1 MSVTTIPKAGI
12 ADDAVDNTKLDLT
25 ANYAFTGTISGAG
38 KIVKAS
44 RIKYDSGNIDFSNGN
59 SLADSG
65 VDHNF
70 AATSASNS
78 LLHIINVVMKKT
90 NAGGHGGGV
99 TIYKNDG
106 AITEISSSDGSLA
119 RMHQDGATSVTSGNG
134 TLTYHQDYIDST
146 SSIKYSLYVRGDSFR
161 FISNSTTPLFWTILE
176 IAT

>member
-1 MSVTTIPKAGI
+1 MALNTLPAGAF
-12 ADDAVDNTKLDLT
+12 ADDAITSDKINLANTF
-25 ANYAFTGTISGAG
+25 AFTGTVTGAS
-38 KIVKAS
+38 KIVKSS
-44 RIKYDSGNIDFSNGN
+44 RIKYDSGNIDFSNGS

-65 VDHNF
+65 IDHNF

-106 AITEISSSDGSLA
+106 AITEISSSDGALA

-134 TLTYHQDYIDST
+134 TLTYHQDFIDST

-161 FISNSTTPLFWTILE
+161 FTTNSTTPLFWTILE
-176 IAT
+176 IAP